1 LKAIYVVLGE
11 GYVLT
16 YGSRPAA
23 VLLYAAG
30 VLAWLTAG
38 YLAFRRPAR
47 RASSDLLALA
57 AGVGIVVVWTLTFQT
72 HTTIH
77 KFWMVRMLI
86 VPLSMGWGAL
96 AWQLVTHRVG
106 ARATSNWAPATEIPL
121 G

>member
-1 LKAIYVVLGE
+1 M
-11 GYVLT
+11 

-30 VLAWLTAG
+30 ALAWLTAA

-47 RASSDLLALA
+47 WASCDLLALA
-57 AGVGIVVVWTLTFQT
+57 AGVGIVVVWTWSFQT
-72 HTTIH
+72 HTTLH
-77 KFWMVRMLI
+77 KFWMVRMLL

-96 AWQLVTHRVG
+96 AWQLITNPIRDRAASSWVT
-106 ARATSNWAPATEIPL
+106 ATEVPL